1 MQICRLYKGACGIRG
16 DLYIPDCFVIVGEFS
31 LSMPFYVG
39 IALKELAATA
49 ENRVIANVTQ
59 VVSQVIDAVQSG
71 VAIPA
76 GKGRN
81 HFAGE
86 WVRHARNGWLIQS
99 K

>member
-1 MQICRLYKGACGIRG
+1 ME
-16 DLYIPDCFVIVGEFS
+16 EFS

-39 IALKELAATA
+39 IALEEPAATA

-59 VVSQVIDAVQSG
+59 VVSQVIDAVESV

-86 WVRHARNGWLIQS
+86 WVCHACNSWLI
-99 K
+99 